1 VKLSVVIPA
10 RNEEGSVAETVLT
23 VTARLRE
30 EGLAHEVIVVDDGST
45 DRTAEIVSRLAE
57 QDGAVRYL
65 RNPNP
70 SGFGYAVRAGLDRFT
85 GDAVAIMMADLSDHP
100 DDLVA
105 YVRLLEAG
113 YDCAFG
119 SRFMTGGLT
128 EDYPRLKLVA
138 NRLVNWGIGLL
149 FGHGY
154 DDTTNAFKA
163 YRREVIE
170 SVQPLISPHF
180 NLTVEIPL
188 KAIVRGHSYAI
199 TPIRWRNR
207 RAGVSKLALQEM
219 GSRYAFIVLYVFFE
233 HHLSRGD
240 YRRPGAAP
248 LVGWRKRWRTGVP
261 SARAYADVGER
272 VRFHK
277 PEPRAPDRHS

>member
-1 VKLSVVIPA
+1 MKLSVVIPA
-10 RNEEGSVAETVLT
+10 HNEEGSVAETVLT

-30 EGLAHEVIVVDDGST
+30 EGLEHEVIVVDDAST
-45 DRTAEIVSRLAE
+45 DATPAIVSRLAE
-57 QDGAVRYL
+57 QDDAVRYV

-70 SGFGYAVRAGLDRFT
+70 NGFGYAVRAGLEVFT

-105 YVRLLEAG
+105 YARLLDAG

-119 SRFMTGGLT
+119 SRFMAGGLVH
-128 EDYPRLKLVA
+128 DYPRLKLVA
-138 NRLVNWGIGLL
+138 NRLVNWGIRML

-163 YRREVIE
+163 YRREVID

-248 LVGWRKRWRTGVP
+248 LVGWRKRWRTGAP
-261 SARAYADVGER
+261 AARAYAQVADRER
-272 VRFHK
+272 FQARQRSG
-277 PEPRAPDRHS
+277 PT